1 MELPSRVFIMGH
13 EFVIEPLPKELF
25 DYTDTYGDCCT
36 DKRVIRVYC
45 ETHLSVMRDTLL
57 HEILHGVW
65 SLLGLEKREEEEKAV
80 NSMATL
86 LIGCIDDPR
95 NKEVI
100 DFLIN
105 NATTT
110 DN

>member
-1 MELPSRVFIMGH
+1 
-13 EFVIEPLPKELF
+13 
-25 DYTDTYGDCCT
+25 
-36 DKRVIRVYC
+36 
-45 ETHLSVMRDTLL
+45 MRDTLL